1 MKNMCKISI
10 IIPAYNAGEFIA
22 NCLEACLKQTFEN
35 FEVLVINDGS
45 SDNTVEIVNKYIC
58 QDSRIKLI
66 NKNNQGLV
74 EARRTG
80 ISEATGEFIFFLDS
94 DDIID
99 KNALYKLIEY
109 DEYDLII
116 GGIIIESQ
124 DGRCNYIQ
132 HTNIL
137 KYPSSRNGMYANY
150 LSKNITASLC
160 GRLIRKHLLANFLTP
175 SDATIGEDV
184 ITNFLILNSD
194 NILIKLVPDKLYHY
208 IQYSNSMVNKK
219 SNSRLDKR
227 IQYLYWIINF
237 LKKENMINDI
247 YITETLPHFIMS
259 EYYTYLRDGG
269 SPQYN
274 YDFYTEI
281 ISPYWN
287 NKVINKLPFWQRQMI
302 KSYNISTMLGN
313 IYRYLFIGTRSMLK

>member
-1 MKNMCKISI
+1 MCKISI

-22 NCLEACLKQTFEN
+22 TCLDSCLEQTFKN

-45 SDNTVEIVNKYIC
+45 SDNTVEIVQKYIC

-66 NKNNQGLV
+66 CKNNQGLV

-99 KNALYKLIEY
+99 HNALYKLIKY
-109 DEYDLII
+109 DKYDLII
-116 GGIIIESQ
+116 GGIVIESQ
-124 DGRCNYIQ
+124 NGSSNYIQ
-132 HTNIL
+132 HTNIM
-137 KYPSSRNGMYANY
+137 KYPPSRSGMYANY

-160 GRLIRKHLLANFLTP
+160 GRLIRKHLLTDLLTP
-175 SDATIGEDV
+175 SNVTIGEDV
-184 ITNFLILNSD
+184 ITNFLIFNSD
-194 NILIKLVPDKLYHY
+194 NILVKLVPDKLYHY

-237 LKKENMINDI
+237 LKKENIINDI
-247 YITETLPHFIMS
+247 PIAETLPHFIIS

-274 YDFYTEI
+274 PDFYTEI
-281 ISPYWN
+281 ISPYWDT
-287 NKVINKLPFWQRQMI
+287 KVINKFPFWQRQMV
-302 KSYNISTMLGN
+302 KSYHLSTTLGN
-313 IYRYLFIGTRSMLK
+313 FYRFLFMGARSMLK